1 MNLKATPYSGAHTRL
16 RQIKKLSLPLP
27 LPPTETNPH
36 SHFQNEAK
44 GKILWNEFYS
54 PLCPSQELT
63 IALTHTGITSFR
75 YSAGGGGGR
84 GIGRVASAGRVKV
97 FIWRTDGPAKR
108 VTLPSKRLANFL
120 FLL

>member
-1 MNLKATPYSGAHTRL
+1 MNLKATPCSGAHTRL
-16 RQIKKLSLPLP
+16 RQIKKLSLHLP
-27 LPPTETNPH
+27 
-36 SHFQNEAK
+36 
-44 GKILWNEFYS
+44 S
-54 PLCPSQELT
+54 P
-63 IALTHTGITSFR
+63 
-75 YSAGGGGGR
+75 R